1 LKAVIVANG
10 LLEQN
15 ISLLPGDL
23 LIAADGG
30 THHCLEQGLIPSIVI
45 GDLDSLNTD
54 DIEKLKKS
62 GTEIIEYPTRKD
74 FTDLELALQY
84 ALELEID
91 EILILAALGARWD
104 QTIANILLPTAL
116 GNKKIRLMDGN
127 QEFFFLN
134 GQGKLEIYGK
144 SGDTLSLIPLAREAC
159 GITTE
164 NLEYPLK
171 EEDLHF
177 GSTRGISNVML
188 SEHASITLTKG
199 ILLCILIH
207 ESNNL

>member
-1 LKAVIVANG
+1 MKAVIVANG
-10 LLEQN
+10 LLKQR

-45 GDLDSLNTD
+45 GDLDSLDPD
-54 DIEKLKKS
+54 DIENLKNS
-62 GTEIIEYPTRKD
+62 GTKIIEYPSRKD
-74 FTDLELALQY
+74 FTDLELALQF
-84 ALELEID
+84 ALELEIE
-91 EILILAALGARWD
+91 EILVLAALGARWD
-104 QTIANILLPTAL
+104 QTIANILLPASL
-116 GNKKIRLMDGN
+116 GNKKVRLMDGN

-134 GQGKLEIYGK
+134 GPGKLDIYGHC
-144 SGDTLSLIPLAREAC
+144 GDTFSVIPLAGDAC
-159 GITTE
+159 GITTK

-171 EEDLHF
+171 DEVLHF

-207 ESNNL
+207 EPSN